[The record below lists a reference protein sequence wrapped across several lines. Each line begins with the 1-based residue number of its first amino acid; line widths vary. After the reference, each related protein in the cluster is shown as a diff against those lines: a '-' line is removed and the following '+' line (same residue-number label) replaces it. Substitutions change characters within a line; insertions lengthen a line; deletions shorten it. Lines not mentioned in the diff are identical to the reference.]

1 MKERVKRFLIIEN
14 IRLIKR
20 IVKYEMLVKELR
32 KEIKDLKCSLENVKD
47 LNFYI
52 SSNNDYLVE
61 QRKKTNKRIRQL
73 KIEIEELRKGK
84 KNERKN

>member
-1 MKERVKRFLIIEN
+1 MKERIKRFLIIRN
-14 IRLIKR
+14 IKLIKK
-20 IVKYEMLVKELR
+20 IVRYEMLVKELR

-73 KIEIEELRKGK
+73 KIEIEELRKEK

>member
-14 IRLIKR
+14 IRLIKK

-32 KEIKDLKCSLENVKD
+32 KEIEDLKCSLENVKD

-73 KIEIEELRKGK
+73 KIELEELRKEK